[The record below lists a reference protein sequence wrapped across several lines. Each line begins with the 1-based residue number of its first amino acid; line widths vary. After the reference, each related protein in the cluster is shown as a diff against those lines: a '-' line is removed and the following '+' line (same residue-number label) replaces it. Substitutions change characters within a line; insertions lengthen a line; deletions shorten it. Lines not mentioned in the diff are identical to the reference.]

1 MDIKNIKINAYGNL
15 ENKEI
20 NLDKKINIIHGA
32 NESGKSTMLS
42 YIVNSFYG
50 ISKTKDGKDISDYDK
65 YKPWNN
71 NEFSGRISYELDNG
85 EQYEVF
91 RDFNKKNPKIYNKN
105 LEDITDKFEI
115 DKKEGSKFFLEQT
128 GIDKQMYTST
138 VVSMQEEVRLDDK
151 NQNMLIQKIANLAG
165 TGEDNVSYKKA
176 LTKLQNKIRDEIGT
190 NKTSQKPINILNNQ
204 IEEINKKIEE
214 IKPNINKKYEIDNQK
229 DLINENLKNL
239 EIKKEILEEINK
251 KNQNKLDY
259 LKEKNIKE
267 ISKKD
272 NEGHIEK
279 LKKEANTV
287 KEEQMKVEKTVNDL
301 NKKLEENKVEQSRI
315 EQELNK
321 ENEQTEN
328 IENSKNIKSS
338 KNTIYIIFLIVFIAL
353 GILGVALFKN
363 YLVTIV
369 LGILALIDIIL
380 LITKKI
386 KVNRII
392 KEENKLSETKKKE
405 HIRDLEEE
413 KEYILKEIDKISKEL
428 KEEEANQ
435 KEIASKNSML
445 QGQIILLEKT
455 NTSLENELNS
465 IKEKLEKLQS
475 NNEEELLA
483 QYNGK
488 MDREKLLQI
497 INSTDIEPQ
506 LKNVETQINN
516 EKIKLKGLEIEEN
529 TVIPQIDAMVELEET
544 LQAKKE
550 EYNNLK
556 NQEDIINIT
565 IENLEQAY
573 EEMKTT
579 ITPKFTENLSKNIE
593 EISNGKY
600 SKVTIND
607 ESGMVVEN
615 NRGEYI
621 NANNL
626 STGTIDQLYL
636 SLRLSMIE
644 DLSKESLPI
653 ILDETFAYFDNTRL
667 ENAIKYLIK
676 LTQGENIKNHQVIIF
691 TCTNREKEILEK
703 QNYKY
708 NLIEI

>member
-1 MDIKNIKINAYGNL
+1 MNIKNIKINAYGNL

-50 ISKTKDGKDISDYDK
+50 ISKTKDGKEISDYDK

-272 NEGHIEK
+272 NEEHIEK

-301 NKKLEENKVEQSRI
+301 NKKLEEKKVEQSRI

-353 GILGVALFKN
+353 GILGVALLKN

-369 LGILALIDIIL
+369 FGILALIDIIL

-497 INSTDIEPQ
+497 INSTDIELQ

-607 ESGMVVEN
+607 DSGMVVEN

-621 NANNL
+621 NANSL

-636 SLRLSMIE
+636 SLRLSMLE

-653 ILDETFAYFDNTRL
+653 ILDETFAYFDNVRL
-667 ENAIKYLIK
+667 ENVIKYLIK
-676 LTQGENIKNHQVIIF
+676 LTQREDIKNHQVIIF

-703 QNYKY
+703 LDIKY
-708 NLIEI
+708 NLVEI

>member
-251 KNQNKLDY
+251 KKQNKLDY

-272 NEGHIEK
+272 NEEHIEK

-301 NKKLEENKVEQSRI
+301 NKKLEEKKVEQSRI

-353 GILGVALFKN
+353 GILGVALLKN

-369 LGILALIDIIL
+369 FGILALIDIIL

-428 KEEEANQ
+428 KEEESNQ

-497 INSTDIEPQ
+497 INSIDIEPQ

>member
-1 MDIKNIKINAYGNL
+1 MNIKNIKINAYGNL

-272 NEGHIEK
+272 NEEHIEK
-279 LKKEANTV
+279 LKKEADTV

-301 NKKLEENKVEQSRI
+301 NKKLEEKKVEQSRI
-315 EQELNK
+315 EQELNT

-353 GILGVALFKN
+353 GILGVALLKN

-369 LGILALIDIIL
+369 FGILALIDIIL

-497 INSTDIEPQ
+497 INSTNIEPQ

-556 NQEDIINIT
+556 NQENIINIT

>member
-1 MDIKNIKINAYGNL
+1 MNIKNIKINAYGNL

-50 ISKTKDGKDISDYDK
+50 ISKTKDGKDISDFDK

-71 NEFSGRISYELDNG
+71 NEFSGRISYELGNG
-85 EQYEVF
+85 EQYEIF

-272 NEGHIEK
+272 NEEHIEK
-279 LKKEANTV
+279 LKKEATTV
-287 KEEQMKVEKTVNDL
+287 KEEQIKVEKTVNNL
-301 NKKLEENKVEQSRI
+301 NKKIEEKKVEQSRI

-353 GILGVALFKN
+353 GILGVALLKN

-369 LGILALIDIIL
+369 FGILALIDIIL

-386 KVNRII
+386 KVNKII

-550 EYNNLK
+550 GYNNLK

-703 QNYKY
+703 LDSKY
-708 NLIEI
+708 NLVEI

>member
-272 NEGHIEK
+272 NEEHIEN

-301 NKKLEENKVEQSRI
+301 NKKLEEKKVEQSRI
-315 EQELNK
+315 EQELNT

-353 GILGVALFKN
+353 GILGIALFKN

-369 LGILALIDIIL
+369 FGILALIDIIL

-497 INSTDIEPQ
+497 INSTNIEPQ

-653 ILDETFAYFDNTRL
+653 ILDETFAYFDNARL

-703 QNYKY
+703 LDFKY
-708 NLIEI
+708 NLVEI

>member
-91 RDFNKKNPKIYNKN
+91 RDFNKKNPKIYNNN

-251 KNQNKLDY
+251 KKQNKLDY

-272 NEGHIEK
+272 NEEHIEK

-301 NKKLEENKVEQSRI
+301 NKKLEEKKVEQSRI
-315 EQELNK
+315 EQELNT

-353 GILGVALFKN
+353 GILGIALFKN

-428 KEEEANQ
+428 KEEESNQ

-497 INSTDIEPQ
+497 INSIDIEPQ

>member
-91 RDFNKKNPKIYNKN
+91 RDFNKKNPKIYNNN

-267 ISKKD
+267 ISKRD
-272 NEGHIEK
+272 NEEHIEK

-301 NKKLEENKVEQSRI
+301 NKKLEEKKVEQSRI
-315 EQELNK
+315 EQELNT

-353 GILGVALFKN
+353 GILGIALFKN

-428 KEEEANQ
+428 KEEESNQ

-497 INSTDIEPQ
+497 INSIDIEPQ

>member
-91 RDFNKKNPKIYNKN
+91 RDFNKKNPKIYNNN

-251 KNQNKLDY
+251 KKQNKLDY

-272 NEGHIEK
+272 NEEHIEK

-301 NKKLEENKVEQSRI
+301 NKKLEEKKVEQSRI
-315 EQELNK
+315 EQELNT

-353 GILGVALFKN
+353 GILGVALLKN

-369 LGILALIDIIL
+369 FGILALIDIIL

-428 KEEEANQ
+428 KEEESNQ

-497 INSTDIEPQ
+497 INSIDIEPQ

>member
-1 MDIKNIKINAYGNL
+1 MNIKNIKINAYGNL

-272 NEGHIEK
+272 NEEHIEK

-301 NKKLEENKVEQSRI
+301 NKKLQENKVEQSRI

-353 GILGVALFKN
+353 GILGVALLKN

-369 LGILALIDIIL
+369 FGIFALIDIIL

-497 INSTDIEPQ
+497 INSTDIELQ

>member
-1 MDIKNIKINAYGNL
+1 MNIKNIKINAYGNL

-272 NEGHIEK
+272 NEEHIEK

-353 GILGVALFKN
+353 GILGVALLKN

-369 LGILALIDIIL
+369 FGILALIDIIL

-428 KEEEANQ
+428 KEEESNQ

>member
-1 MDIKNIKINAYGNL
+1 MNIKNIKINAYGNL

-272 NEGHIEK
+272 NEEHIEK

-301 NKKLEENKVEQSRI
+301 NKKLQENKVEQSRI

-353 GILGVALFKN
+353 GILGVALLKN

-369 LGILALIDIIL
+369 FGILALIDIIL

-497 INSTDIEPQ
+497 INSTDIELQ

>member
-272 NEGHIEK
+272 NEEHIEK

-301 NKKLEENKVEQSRI
+301 NKKLEEKKVEQSRI

-353 GILGVALFKN
+353 GILGVALLKN

-369 LGILALIDIIL
+369 FGILALIDIIL

-428 KEEEANQ
+428 KEEESNQ

-497 INSTDIEPQ
+497 INSIDIEPQ

>member
-272 NEGHIEK
+272 NEEHIEK

-353 GILGVALFKN
+353 GILGVALLKN

-369 LGILALIDIIL
+369 FGILALIDIIL

-428 KEEEANQ
+428 KEEESNQ

-497 INSTDIEPQ
+497 INSIDIEPQ